1 MAQKNKASLDND
13 FSNKSGMSE
22 LRDIVDSVQLLTP
35 GTNTLPTSDPA
46 EAGSLFITG
55 SAGAFLGAIT
65 GSGFALLCVSQ
76 G

>member
-35 GTNTLPTSDPA
+35 GVNTLPTSDPA
-46 EAGSLFITG
+46 EAGALFITG
-55 SAGAFLGAIT
+55 SVGAFLGEIT

>member
-1 MAQKNKASLDND
+1 MAKTKAQLTADHGALESNNVIIQSLIDN
-13 FSNKSGMSE
+13 
-22 LRDIVDSVQLLTP
+22 VQLLTP

-46 EAGSLFITG
+46 AAGSLFITG
-55 SAGAFLGAIT
+55 SDGMGLGAIT